1 MKKLDLYIRSERLI
15 GCTVPSNG
23 IFFVCDHD
31 EVWKVTISDLPQIEL
46 IDDEP
51 YPFAERDDFIGWGST
66 SERPLKRAGESEI
79 EYKFKG
85 RDYVDLKFRVH
96 GQKGQLRFTTFSGD
110 WFSASLSDDGRHLV
124 MIEPYLIELFATVE

>member
-1 MKKLDLYIRSERLI
+1 
-15 GCTVPSNG
+15 
-23 IFFVCDHD
+23 
-31 EVWKVTISDLPQIEL
+31 VWKVTKSDLPQIEL

-96 GQKGQLRFTTFSGD
+96 GQKGQLRFTTFQVTGSQ
-110 WFSASLSDDGRHLV
+110 HLWR
-124 MIEPYLIELFATVE
+124 MTDAIS